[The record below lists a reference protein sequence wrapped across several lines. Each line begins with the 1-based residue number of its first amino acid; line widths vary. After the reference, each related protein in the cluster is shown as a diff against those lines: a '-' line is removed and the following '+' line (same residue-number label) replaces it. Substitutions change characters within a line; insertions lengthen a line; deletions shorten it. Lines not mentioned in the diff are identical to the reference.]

1 MADVVFIFEADVQP
15 VEFVF
20 EADVQPVDFL
30 FGVENI
36 VIGAGGTVDIIDQD
50 SNVIETVDAG
60 DTYQVE
66 VLTEIVD
73 DEDLNTATIIDPL
86 Q

>member
-1 MADVVFIFEADVQP
+1 MEYIFEVIDAEEYVWEVPSYIPDF
-15 VEFVF
+15 EFDLLYT
-20 EADVQPVDFL
+20 E
-30 FGVENI
+30 
-36 VIGAGGTVDIIDQD
+36 IGAGGTVDIIDQN
-50 SNVIETVDAG
+50 SNVIDTVNAG